1 MAADEGLRSAGP
13 PVMAFSREAIEVE
26 ALRTDRYLEALLAQ
40 RDGTLTPGTGASA
53 RDGASSGGLPVDAAL
68 RAAVATLDRSLV
80 RVHPSFRF
88 EERLARRLAEVAD
101 AMRVSEAAGA
111 EGARVPVVLPFD
123 PGVDPADP
131 ELAGAAAGLPAVARP
146 LLIGALSLA
155 GAAIVAWRFGR
166 PGDPMS
172 RAVRAASQLRGT
184 PGPHG
189 ARRQGTRVD

>member
-1 MAADEGLRSAGP
+1 MTL
-13 PVMAFSREAIEVE
+13 FSREAIEVD

-40 RDGTLTPGTGASA
+40 RDGGQGPRS
-53 RDGASSGGLPVDAAL
+53 ASSAPGGFPSGEPEVDAAL
-68 RAAVATLDRSLV
+68 RSTVATLDQALV

-101 AMRVSEAAGA
+101 AMRVGEAAGA
-111 EGARVPVVLPFD
+111 EGASVPIVLPFD

-131 ELAGAAAGLPAVARP
+131 DAAPPGVALPTVARP

-172 RAVRAASQLRGT
+172 RAVRAAGQLRGT
-184 PGPHG
+184 ARPHG
-189 ARRQGTRVD
+189 SRVD

>member
-1 MAADEGLRSAGP
+1 MTL
-13 PVMAFSREAIEVE
+13 FSREAIEVD

-40 RDGTLTPGTGASA
+40 RDGSGAAGGPANGPGPMVPDAPGRVVHDEPA
-53 RDGASSGGLPVDAAL
+53 VDAAL
-68 RAAVATLDRSLV
+68 RSTVASLDRALV

-101 AMRVSEAAGA
+101 AMRLSAAAGA

-131 ELAGAAAGLPAVARP
+131 ELGGPGAALPTVARP

-184 PGPHG
+184 TRPHG
-189 ARRQGTRVD
+189 ARID

>member
-1 MAADEGLRSAGP
+1 MTL
-13 PVMAFSREAIEVE
+13 FSRESIEVD

-40 RDGTLTPGTGASA
+40 RDGSGAPEGPAPGGPANEPGRMVHDEPA
-53 RDGASSGGLPVDAAL
+53 VDAAL
-68 RAAVATLDRSLV
+68 RSTVASLDRALV

-131 ELAGAAAGLPAVARP
+131 ELGGPAGALPTVARP

-184 PGPHG
+184 TRPPG
-189 ARRQGTRVD
+189 ARID

>member
-1 MAADEGLRSAGP
+1 MTLFD
-13 PVMAFSREAIEVE
+13 RESLDVE

-40 RDGTLTPGTGASA
+40 RDGAAPGA
-53 RDGASSGGLPVDAAL
+53 RGENGEDGADGRSSPSVDPALRSVVAAL
-68 RAAVATLDRSLV
+68 DRTLV

-101 AMRVSEAAGA
+101 AMRLGEAAGA

-123 PGVDPADP
+123 PAIDPAAP
-131 ELAGAAAGLPAVARP
+131 GAPSAGPLPPAARP

-155 GAAIVAWRFGR
+155 GAAIVVWRFGH

-172 RAVRAASQLRGT
+172 RAVRAANQLRGVAR
-184 PGPHG
+184 PHG
-189 ARRQGTRVD
+189 ARID